1 MNRSHLTD
9 ELAQAY
15 VDGALSEREAESCSE
30 HAASCPECLF
40 LVESYR
46 ALASDLDALP
56 SIEPDASFTSFVMQA
71 IDEKERV
78 AARERRYAFG
88 LVGLAAFAAAAL
100 FASVGAAAWA
110 PTLSTVSDYLNSAI
124 HAFQV
129 GFDVAAPIA
138 SALRAQ
144 ILIACVVVSL
154 PILLA
159 IRQLVPSEAPVQS

>member
-1 MNRSHLTD
+1 MTRSHLTD

-15 VDGALSEREAESCSE
+15 VDGALSESEAESCFE
-30 HAASCPECLF
+30 HAASCPDCLL

-56 SIEPDASFTSFVMQA
+56 AIEPDANFTSFVMHA
-71 IDEKERV
+71 IDVKERAV
-78 AARERRYAFG
+78 ARERRYAFG

-100 FASVGAAAWA
+100 FLSVGAAAWA

-129 GFDVAAPIA
+129 GIDVAGPIA